1 MKTKMVFAVLAA
13 SLVFLP
19 AASYAAS
26 PSETVTVKITSAD
39 GKDMGTVT
47 LTEKKGGV
55 AFKMDLMNL
64 PPGEHAVHIHKNPK
78 CEPPDYASSGPHFNP
93 TGKEHGIH
101 NPNGFHAGDIPLN
114 LKVSADG
121 TEKSSFV
128 VKTISLDPTAQ
139 NSILANGGTSIVIHA
154 GPDDMETDPGGES
167 GRRIACGV
175 IAPPGS

>member
-1 MKTKMVFAVLAA
+1 MKTWMVEAVLIA
-13 SLVFLP
+13 SLGFLP
-19 AASYAAS
+19 AASYAANG
-26 PSETVTVKITSAD
+26 PIVTVKVTTAE
-39 GKDMGTVT
+39 GKDAGTIT
-47 LTEKKGGV
+47 LTDKKGGV

-64 PPGEHAVHIHKNPK
+64 PPGDHGIHIHKNPK

-101 NPNGFHAGDIPLN
+101 NPNGFHDGDIPLN

-121 TEKSSFV
+121 TDKSSFV
-128 VKTISLDPTAQ
+128 VKTISLEPTAS
-139 NSILANGGTSIVIHA
+139 NSIVANGGTSVVIHA

-175 IAPPGS
+175 ITATGN